1 MNEELIAIIT
11 EEIIRQLGR
20 KSAGEQTSF
29 DPLRPSAFEFA
40 DPDAL
45 VRMKKRTT
53 AQRPP
58 ERSWSRKIIYLSQPC
73 SSQSSSHS

>member
-29 DPLRPSAFEFA
+29 TALSYGEPLREK
-40 DPDAL
+40 DC
-45 VRMKKRTT
+45 
-53 AQRPP
+53 
-58 ERSWSRKIIYLSQPC
+58 WLSQQNRCLCRKRENPAF
-73 SSQSSSHS
+73 HFEKAVL

>member
-29 DPLRPSAFEFA
+29 ACLLKIGSKIWNSTSKYRRVIWQCNSKFKGSTNAKRRIWTRKPL
-40 DPDAL
+40 
-45 VRMKKRTT
+45 KR
-53 AQRPP
+53 
-58 ERSWSRKIIYLSQPC
+58 
-73 SSQSSSHS
+73 SS